1 MPEFRARTLRKH
13 LRAAGLAET
22 HVARISDEIHDHL
35 QDLKEEAIRDGM
47 PVELAERHAFK
58 QLGSYEALAQA
69 SSAHPELLTFRYRH
83 PAIYRLSRPAA
94 MLLMA
99 PFVPIAHA
107 LEHSEAISR
116 WFYAA
121 IFGCAST
128 AATLLFL
135 QMSISL
141 S

>member
-1 MPEFRARTLRKH
+1 MPNFRARTLRKH
-13 LRAAGLAET
+13 LRAAGLAED
-22 HVARISDEIHDHL
+22 HVARISDEIQDHL
-35 QDLKEEAIRDGM
+35 QDLREEALHNGM
-47 PVELAERHAFK
+47 PEDLADIHAFR
-58 QLGSYEALAQA
+58 QLGTYEALAEA
-69 SSAHPELLTFRYRH
+69 SSAHPELLTFRHRH

-128 AATLLFL
+128 AATLLF
-135 QMSISL
+135 
-141 S
+141 